1 MKKIP
6 LFQKVQ
12 EEFPDY
18 PPKELYAMILCGEVI
33 TAGQVLKNPKERVS
47 ADSAIQIRTKKYVS
61 RGGLKLEKA
70 LKLWNP
76 SLEGKIILDAGCS
89 TGGFTDCLLQH
100 GASSVYAVDVGF
112 NQLDYSL
119 RTNPAVRVMEKT
131 NIMHLD
137 VLDPQPDWAVAD
149 LSFRSIRSAAS
160 KIIGLTRD
168 KFLISLIKPQFEWK
182 NPDSDFQGV
191 IKDPRRISD
200 IALEVMEEL
209 REEGA
214 YVLKAA
220 ASPVPGR
227 KGNRELLFWI
237 STDEKLSYPD
247 MRDLQSQI
255 LRDLEASS
263 QGSD

>member
-6 LFQKVQ
+6 LFRKVQ

-18 PPKELYAMILCGEVI
+18 TQKELYAMILCGEVLCDK
-33 TAGQVLKNPKERVS
+33 QVLKNPKEIIPVESSIELRP
-47 ADSAIQIRTKKYVS
+47 KKFVS

-70 LKLWNP
+70 IQLWTP
-76 SLEGKIILDAGCS
+76 PVKGKVILDAGCS
-89 TGGFTDCLLQH
+89 TGGFTDCLLQN
-100 GASSVYAVDVGF
+100 GAELVHAVDVGY

-131 NIMHLD
+131 NIMHIEN
-137 VLDPQPDWAVAD
+137 LDPQPDWAVAD

-160 KIIGLTRD
+160 RIISLTRD
-168 KFLISLIKPQFEWK
+168 KFLISLIKPQFEWR
-182 NPDSDFQGV
+182 NPDSEFNGV
-191 IKDPRRISD
+191 ITDPERIST

-209 REEGA
+209 KDEGA
-214 YVLKAA
+214 FVLKAA

-237 STDEKLSYPD
+237 SNDTELDYPAIG
-247 MRDLQSQI
+247 DLKVQI
-255 LRDLEASS
+255 FKELEEV
-263 QGSD
+263 QGRV